1 MRKQINKASKV
12 LAVAILALTAA
23 LMVNAPAFA
32 DTVTEMKAEV
42 LRQEDQE
49 YPAHAYLIGSG
60 DGAIPMTVDR
70 EGVLEVYMDTYNIP
84 SASTAMV
91 DIYSDA
97 SCAVQVAALDVK
109 MDEPG
114 KDGTYYYGYGYAYL
128 KKGTYYVKVATE
140 GTYYFSPLLIQG
152 GDRTLQNDNWDYGY
166 TGPVSD
172 GATWF
177 KYKASATGI
186 ISVYQKYDSTGSAYI
201 KMCDSKKKKIAS
213 PVYTSS
219 NKTAVQNKAVFAV
232 KKGATYYIKI
242 EGSGFYSLK
251 AKITPVKEKSGTTK
265 VKAQTIKLGSA
276 VKGTVMASDSK
287 SDWYKLKLTSPA
299 RLKLTL
305 QGNANSKDDGICFRM
320 IGAYGGEYEVV
331 IDEPGFQFKDTITT
345 TYNGKL
351 SSGTYY
357 VQIYKYDKLSNGN
370 YTFKITK

>member
-1 MRKQINKASKV
+1 MKKPISKGSKI
-12 LAVAILALTAA
+12 LAVAILVLAA
-23 LMVNAPAFA
+23 VLMVKLPASA
-32 DTVTEMKAEV
+32 AVTEMKAEI
-42 LRQEDQE
+42 LWQENQE
-49 YPAHAYLIGSG
+49 YTAHTYQLSSA
-60 DGAIPMTVDR
+60 DGAIPMTVAR
-70 EGVLEVYMDTYNIP
+70 EGVLELYMDTYNIP
-84 SASTAMV
+84 SASAVMV

-97 SCAVQVAALDVK
+97 SCGVQVAALDVE
-109 MDEPG
+109 MDQLS

-128 KKGTYYVKVATE
+128 RKGTYYVKIATE

-152 GDRTLQNDNWDYGY
+152 GDRSLQNDKWDYGY
-166 TGPVSD
+166 TGPASD
-172 GATWF
+172 GSTWF

-186 ISVYQKYDSTGSAYI
+186 ISIYQKYDSNGSAYI

-219 NKTAVQNKAVFAV
+219 NQTATQNKAVFAV

-251 AKITPVKEKSGTTK
+251 AKITPVKEKSGSTK
-265 VKAQTIKLGSA
+265 VKAQAIKLGSG
-276 VKGTVMASDSK
+276 VKGTIMASDSK

-305 QGNANSKDDGICFRM
+305 QGNANSKDDGICFRLL
-320 IGAYGGEYEVV
+320 GAYGGEYEVI
-331 IDEPGFQFKDTITT
+331 IDEPGFKFKDTIAT

-357 VQIYKYDKLSNGN
+357 IQIYKYDKLSNGN